1 MAKFQTIFVTGGAGY
16 IGSHCVVELLEA
28 GYDVVACDNFANS
41 VNGEKGTAPSL
52 ERVEEIT
59 GKKVTFYQ
67 CDLLDYERL
76 DKIFSQVFL
85 QIMSNLRSLFISSFI
100 HKKMQHKVDC
110 VIHFAAM
117 KAVGESMEV
126 PLLYYKNNVVGTINL
141 LEVNSSFS

>member
-1 MAKFQTIFVTGGAGY
+1 MAKFQNIFVTGGAGY

-28 GYDVVACDNFANS
+28 GYEVIACDNFTNS

-76 DKIFSQVFL
+76 DKIFSQVFPSVNYWFIYLCSILNVKHFSIKLTVLSILL
-85 QIMSNLRSLFISSFI
+85 QW
-100 HKKMQHKVDC
+100 K
-110 VIHFAAM
+110 
-117 KAVGESMEV
+117 
-126 PLLYYKNNVVGTINL
+126 L
-141 LEVNSSFS
+141 LENLWRFLFFTTRTMWLEQSTFLR